1 MLDLWSTKIKPTTD
15 SVWQRIRRTE
25 LTILMAVVLVVGGAW
40 LFVELADEVIEGSTA
55 TIDERLLLA
64 LREPT
69 DLTDPLGPPWVEETV
84 RDFTAL
90 GGAAVLFL
98 LTASVVGYWVIQRK
112 YRAALLLVLAV
123 IGGLV
128 LSQFLKSTFG
138 RPRPDLVPHGSY
150 VYFASFPSGH
160 SMLAAS
166 TYLTLGAL
174 VARLQAR
181 RRLKVYTLSLAVLIT
196 GLVGISRIYLG
207 VHWPTDVL
215 AGWTAGAA
223 WAAFC
228 GLIMWW
234 LQHKGEVE
242 TTVEATDKVT
252 ETIIG
257 EKR

>member
-1 MLDLWSTKIKPTTD
+1 
-15 SVWQRIRRTE
+15 
-25 LTILMAVVLVVGGAW
+25 MAVVLVVGGAW